1 MDVSAHGRK
10 TRAEIMN
17 QATHINQAVFAV
29 RKRTNAIGLFLSM
42 VAMTLGM
49 LFLLWILSILFI
61 KGFSAIN
68 WAMFTASTP
77 APGSEGGGLANAIV
91 GSIMLIGCCT
101 LISTPVGVL
110 AGLYLAEYGDRSKVA
125 GVTRFV
131 TDIMLSAPS
140 IVIGLFVYALVVA
153 QVRHFSGWAGTLAL
167 ALIAIPVVV
176 RTTENMLHLVPGSL
190 REAAYALGTPKWK
203 VAFWITLRAAKSGVI
218 TGILLALARISGET
232 APLLF
237 TALNNQFFSTN
248 MNAPMANLPVVIFQF
263 AMSPYDNWVSLAWG
277 GSLLIT
283 IAVLGLNILA
293 RVVFR
298 EKVQG

>member
-1 MDVSAHGRK
+1 
-10 TRAEIMN
+10 MN
-17 QATHINQAVFAV
+17 QMKPINASIFNS
-29 RKRTNAIGLFLSM
+29 RKRNNKIGLFLSM
-42 VAMTLGM
+42 TAMTVGM
-49 LFLLWILSILFI
+49 LFLFWILSVLFL
-61 KGFSAIN
+61 KGFAAIN
-68 WAMFTASTP
+68 WEIFTASTP
-77 APGSEGGGLANAIV
+77 AQGSEGGGLANAIV

-101 LISTPVGVL
+101 LISTPIGVL
-110 AGLYLAEYGDRSKVA
+110 AGLYLSEYGNRSKVA
-125 GVTRFV
+125 SITRFV

-153 QVRHFSGWAGTLAL
+153 QVRHFSGWAGTIAL

-176 RTTENMLHLVPGSL
+176 RTTENMLQLVPGSL

-203 VAFWITLRAAKSGVI
+203 VAFSITLRAAKSGVI
-218 TGILLALARISGET
+218 TGILLALARVSGET

-277 GSLLIT
+277 GALLIT

>member
-1 MDVSAHGRK
+1 MSQSANIGND
-10 TRAEIMN
+10 I
-17 QATHINQAVFAV
+17 FAK
-29 RKRTNAIGLFLSM
+29 RKRTNRIGLILSM
-42 VAMTLGM
+42 LAMTLGM
-49 LFLLWILSILFI
+49 VFLIWVLSVLFI

-68 WAMFTASTP
+68 LNFFIASTP
-77 APGSEGGGLANAIV
+77 APGTEGGGLANAIL
-91 GSIMLIGCCT
+91 GSLMLIGSCT

-110 AGLYLAEYGDRSKVA
+110 AGLYLSEYGDRSKVA
-125 GVTRFV
+125 SVTRFV

-153 QVRHFSGWAGTLAL
+153 QVKHFSGWAGTMAL

-176 RTTENMLHLVPGSL
+176 RTTENMLRLVPGSL

-203 VAFWITLRAAKSGVI
+203 VAFMITLRAAQSGI
-218 TGILLALARISGET
+218 MTGILLALARVSGET

-237 TALNNQFFSTN
+237 TALSNQFFSTN
-248 MNAPMANLPVVIFQF
+248 MNAPIANLPVVIFQF
-263 AMSPYDNWVSLAWG
+263 AMSPYDNWVGLAWG

-283 IAVLGLNILA
+283 FAVLGLNILA

-298 EKVQG
+298 NKVKA